1 MQTKQLYHQLYCGPK
16 LLWAD
21 FVWAEKVMGRFC
33 HGPIL
38 LWAELSSDPENG
50 YSTHA
55 VGTWH
60 VSYYKKEYLPT
71 AEDLILTMV
80 NLSLSLSLSF

>member
-21 FVWAEKVMGRFC
+21 YVWAEKVMGRFC

-38 LWAELSSDPENG
+38 LWAELSSD
-50 YSTHA
+50 
-55 VGTWH
+55 
-60 VSYYKKEYLPT
+60 LRC
-71 AEDLILTMV
+71 
-80 NLSLSLSLSF
+80 LSLGVSMQSLVMLANAGSIVCAEQVK

>member
-38 LWAELSSDPENG
+38 LWAELSSDRNLASYVFQSGRGLQFVLIDMLNKYFIAKIAEN
-50 YSTHA
+50 TF
-55 VGTWH
+55 
-60 VSYYKKEYLPT
+60 
-71 AEDLILTMV
+71 ILHW
-80 NLSLSLSLSF
+80 